1 QRRALLAGLL
11 DTGGTVTG
19 MGSVQF
25 AVTSRQLAK
34 DFRDLVLSL
43 GYRCGWSEEKVRG
56 RAPAS
61 PVYTVTFTTS
71 DDVFRLERKR
81 AAHQEHRPATTTAR
95 TRCRFITAV
104 RAVTSVP
111 VRCVQVGNDDHMY
124 LASRAMIPTHNST
137 LALYLARAASVK
149 HGLTSVIFSLEMSR
163 NEITMR
169 LLSAEAR
176 VPLHSMRTGQMGDED
191 WTRLARRMSE
201 VVNAPLFIDDSP
213 NMSMM
218 EIRAKCR
225 RLKQRN
231 DLRLVII
238 DYLQL
243 MSSPKRVE
251 NRQQEVSDMSRS
263 LKLLAKELNVPVI
276 AVAQL
281 NRGPEQ
287 RTDKRPLL
295 ADLRESGCVTA
306 DTTILRADTGTP
318 VTFAE
323 LMTGGCEG
331 VIAWSLDES
340 NHLVAAPVTKVF
352 AAGVKEVFRLR
363 TASGRQVK
371 ASGNHRFL
379 TFTGWKR
386 LDELSPG
393 DRIAIPRLTPAPLAA
408 GLGWSEY
415 RLGLLAHLIG
425 DGCVLRSQPLHYTSN
440 DPANL
445 DFVEEAACAEF
456 GITPRRVQQKT
467 WWHSYLP
474 APFKCARGR
483 MNPLHVWFRELGIEG
498 LRSHQK
504 RIPAILYS
512 ASDDEVAIFLRHLW
526 ATDGNVT
533 VPRSKTAP
541 KVYYASSSREL
552 ADGIAR
558 LLARFGI
565 VARLRQVTKAGYRPG
580 YTVTVADGPS
590 LRTFCHKIGVHGRR
604 GDLIADLAALIDGK
618 AVNTNVDSLP
628 IEVWELV
635 KSERARA
642 KVTER
647 QMQAM
652 IETHYCGTTLYKRCP
667 SRGRLQ
673 RCAEAL
679 DSEVLRAIASSD
691 VYWDRVADIES
702 LGSQPVFDATVKGT
716 HNFVA
721 DGIVAHNS
729 IEQDSDVVILLH
741 REDAYE
747 RESPRAGEA
756 DFIVAKHR
764 NGPTATVTVAF
775 QGHFSRFV
783 DMAPS

>member
-1 QRRALLAGLL
+1 VIVPTELPLARLPRKALSARRGWKREQSGRYIV
-11 DTGGTVTG
+11 DVRR
-19 MGSVQF
+19 VP
-25 AVTSRQLAK
+25 SR
-34 DFRDLVLSL
+34 
-43 GYRCGWSEEKVRG
+43 
-56 RAPAS
+56 
-61 PVYTVTFTTS
+61 
-71 DDVFRLERKR
+71 
-81 AAHQEHRPATTTAR
+81 
-95 TRCRFITAV
+95 
-104 RAVTSVP
+104 P
-111 VRCVQVGNDDHMY
+111 VRCVQVDSQDHLY
-124 LASRAMIPTHNST
+124 LAGHGMIPTHNST
-137 LALYLARAASVK
+137 LALDLARAASVR

-201 VVNAPLFIDDSP
+201 VVEAPLFIDDSP

-225 RLKQRN
+225 RLKQRH

-243 MSSPKRVE
+243 MSSPRKVE
-251 NRQQEVSDMSRS
+251 NRQQEVSEMSRS
-263 LKLLAKELNVPVI
+263 LKLLAKELDVPVV

-287 RTDKRPLL
+287 RTDKKPLL
-295 ADLRESGCVTA
+295 ADLRESGCLTG
-306 DTTILRADTGTP
+306 DTTILRADTGAP
-318 VTFAE
+318 ITFSE
-323 LMTGGCEG
+323 LIADGHEG
-331 VIAWSLDES
+331 VAVWSVDS
-340 NHLVAAPVTKVF
+340 RSRLVAAPITSVF
-352 AAGVKEVFRLR
+352 VSGVKEVYRLR
-363 TASGRQVK
+363 LASGREVK
-371 ASGNHRFL
+371 ASGNHPFL
-379 TFTGWKR
+379 TFGGWKS
-386 LDELSPG
+386 LDELAEG
-393 DRIAIPRLTPAPLAA
+393 DRVGIPRRIPEPIGA
-408 GLGWSEY
+408 GIGWSEH

-445 DFVEEAACAEF
+445 DFVEEAARAEF

-467 WWHSYLP
+467 WWHAYLP

-483 MNPLHVWFRELGIEG
+483 MNPLHVWFRELGIDD
-498 LRSHQK
+498 LRSYQK

-512 ASDDEVAIFLRHLW
+512 ASNDEVAVFLRHLW

-533 VPRSKTAP
+533 VPQAKTAP
-541 KVYYASSSREL
+541 KVYYASSSPEL
-552 ADGIAR
+552 ANGVVL

-565 VARLRQVTKAGYRPG
+565 IARMRQVAKAGYRPS
-580 YTVTVADGPS
+580 YHVIVADGPS
-590 LRTFCHKIGVHGRR
+590 LRTFCRKIGVHGRR
-604 GDLIADLAALIDGK
+604 GELVPELLAYIEDRT
-618 AVNTNVDSLP
+618 VNTNVDTLP
-628 IEVWELV
+628 IEVWGLV
-635 KSERARA
+635 KSERVRV

-647 QMQAM
+647 QLQAA
-652 IETHYCGTTLYKRCP
+652 IGTHYCGTTLYKACP
-667 SRGRLQ
+667 SRERLL
-673 RCAEAL
+673 RCADAL
-679 DSEVLRAIASSD
+679 NSGALRAAASSD
-691 VYWDRVADIES
+691 VYWDRIVSIEP
-702 LGSQPVFDATVKGT
+702 LGPQPVFDATVKGT

-721 DGIVAHNS
+721 DGILAHNS
-729 IEQDSDVVILLH
+729 IEQDSDMVILLH

-783 DMAPS
+783 DMAPG